1 MGIYGDIWGYINHL
15 IFMDITMKNV
25 NIYIYIYILCCEK
38 MGDRMGILQDI
49 CSDYL
54 GVQLG

>member
-1 MGIYGDIWGYINHL
+1 
-15 IFMDITMKNV
+15 MKNV
-25 NIYIYIYILCCEK
+25 NIHIYIYICEK

-49 CSDYL
+49 CYHFDYL

>member
-25 NIYIYIYILCCEK
+25 NIYIYILCCEK